1 MSRVALWLVALLLVG
16 LSGASLVEEVLVGDP
31 GQGLFVPSMFC
42 ALSLL
47 TAVGLVRRVQI
58 ARPVASVLYMLTALA
73 AAFEVVVAG
82 TIAVQTEPFN
92 WGLSVRFALSAV
104 LLVLVVVS
112 WWWLT
117 KRSTIAAF
125 RYGVQA

>member
-31 GQGLFVPSMFC
+31 GQGLFVPSLFC

-47 TAVGLVRRVQI
+47 TAVGLVRRVRI
-58 ARPVASVLYMLTALA
+58 ARPVASVLYLLTALA
-73 AAFEVVVAG
+73 GALEFAVAG
-82 TIAVQTEPFN
+82 TIAAQAEPFN
-92 WGLSVRFALSAV
+92 WGLFFRFALNAV

-112 WWWLT
+112 LWWLT

-125 RYGVQA
+125 RYGIQD